1 MRCIDVSSCSRVVDK
16 YDICT
21 HCFARPEWNCH
32 PYSSSRDSSRRQRCN
47 HNHIRIAIMTI
58 IIIILTTKFVT
69 KIVIEFTILIMI
81 IFIDD
86 CFNLKSHKVY

>member
-1 MRCIDVSSCSRVVDK
+1 
-16 YDICT
+16 
-21 HCFARPEWNCH
+21 
-32 PYSSSRDSSRRQRCN
+32 
-47 HNHIRIAIMTI
+47 MTI